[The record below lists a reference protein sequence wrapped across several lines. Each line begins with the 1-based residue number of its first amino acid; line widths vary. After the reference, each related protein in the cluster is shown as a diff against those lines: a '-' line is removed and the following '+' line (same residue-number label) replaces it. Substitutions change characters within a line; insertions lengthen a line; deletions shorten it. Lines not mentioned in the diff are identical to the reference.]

1 MAAAIHTKNF
11 RDVNFGIG
19 NFPDFREKSGSKGWM
34 MATRTGTAGNDS
46 LVGTTGAD
54 IFDGL
59 GGNDTLVGGAGDDI
73 YYFGRGGGKDII
85 ASSYDS
91 RATRSEKLVFKA
103 GVLPTDI
110 QASFVGADLVLA
122 IKGTSDSIT
131 IQDFKFGDT
140 PANVWNPVQQVS
152 FTGSTTVW
160 NTTQMITE
168 ALRGTAGADSLVGT
182 SLNDTFSGSAGNDT
196 MVGGAGDD
204 TYYFGRGEGKDI
216 ISSSNYDPRAT
227 RSEKLVFKAGVLPT
241 DIQASFVG
249 KDLVLAIK
257 GTSDSITIQDFKFG
271 DTPANVWNP
280 VQQVSFTGSTT
291 VWNTTQM
298 ITEALRG
305 TAGADSL
312 VGTSLNDTFS
322 GSAGNDTM
330 VGGAGD
336 DTYYFGRGEGKD
348 IISSS
353 NYDPRATRSEKLVFK
368 AGVLPTDIQASFV
381 GKDLV
386 LAIKGTSDSIT
397 IQDFKFGD
405 TPANVWNPVQQ
416 VSFTG
421 STTVW
426 NTTQMVTEALR
437 GTTGADSLVGTDLND
452 IFSGSAGNDT
462 MLGNRGDDTYYFG
475 RGEGKDLI
483 SQDYDTRATR
493 AETLIFKSGVL
504 PTDIQASLSG
514 NNLVLA
520 IKGTTD
526 SVTIQNFKD
535 SVWNP
540 IQQVRFANGT
550 TWNLATLRSKVGLST
565 TASGASAAM
574 STQIDQLV
582 SAMATMAPGGLA
594 ASAMQLRPSA
604 ETSPL
609 LLAAST

>member
-91 RATRSEKLVFKA
+91 
-103 GVLPTDI
+103 
-110 QASFVGADLVLA
+110 
-122 IKGTSDSIT
+122 
-131 IQDFKFGDT
+131 
-140 PANVWNPVQQVS
+140 
-152 FTGSTTVW
+152 
-160 NTTQMITE
+160 
-168 ALRGTAGADSLVGT
+168 
-182 SLNDTFSGSAGNDT
+182 
-196 MVGGAGDD
+196 
-204 TYYFGRGEGKDI
+204 
-216 ISSSNYDPRAT
+216 RAT

-437 GTTGADSLVGTDLND
+437 GTAGADSLVGTDLNDIFSGSAGNDTMVGGGGDDTYYFGRGEGKDIIASTYDTRATRSEKLVFKAGVLPTDIQASFVGKDLVLAIKGTSDSITIQDFKFGDTPANVWNPVQQVSFTGSTTVWNTTQMVTEALRGTTGADSLVGTDLND

-483 SQDYDTRATR
+483 AQDYDTRATR
-493 AETLIFKSGVL
+493 AETLIFKTGVL

-514 NNLVLA
+514 SNLVLA

-526 SVTIQNFKD
+526 SVTIQNF
-535 SVWNP
+535 SSSAWNP

>member
-160 NTTQMITE
+160 NTTQM
-168 ALRGTAGADSLVGT
+168 
-182 SLNDTFSGSAGNDT
+182 
-196 MVGGAGDD
+196 
-204 TYYFGRGEGKDI
+204 
-216 ISSSNYDPRAT
+216 
-227 RSEKLVFKAGVLPT
+227 
-241 DIQASFVG
+241 
-249 KDLVLAIK
+249 
-257 GTSDSITIQDFKFG
+257 
-271 DTPANVWNP
+271 
-280 VQQVSFTGSTT
+280 
-291 VWNTTQM
+291 
-298 ITEALRG
+298 
-305 TAGADSL
+305 
-312 VGTSLNDTFS
+312 
-322 GSAGNDTM
+322 
-330 VGGAGD
+330 
-336 DTYYFGRGEGKD
+336 
-348 IISSS
+348 
-353 NYDPRATRSEKLVFK
+353 
-368 AGVLPTDIQASFV
+368 
-381 GKDLV
+381 
-386 LAIKGTSDSIT
+386 
-397 IQDFKFGD
+397 
-405 TPANVWNPVQQ
+405 
-416 VSFTG
+416 
-421 STTVW
+421 
-426 NTTQMVTEALR
+426 VTEALR

-514 NNLVLA
+514 SNLVLA

-526 SVTIQNFKD
+526 SVTIQNF
-535 SVWNP
+535 SSSAWNP

>member
-19 NFPDFREKSGSKGWM
+19 NFSDFRDKSGSKGWM

-46 LVGTTGAD
+46 LVGTTGTD

-91 RATRSEKLVFKA
+91 RATRSEKLIFKA

-110 QASFVGADLVLA
+110 QASFVGNNLVLA

-140 PANVWNPVQQVS
+140 PANVWNPIQQVS

-182 SLNDTFSGSAGNDT
+182 SLNDIFSGSTGNDT
-196 MVGGAGDD
+196 LVGGGGDD

-216 ISSSNYDPRAT
+216 IASTYDTRAT

-280 VQQVSFTGSTT
+280 IQQV
-291 VWNTTQM
+291 
-298 ITEALRG
+298 R
-305 TAGADSL
+305 
-312 VGTSLNDTFS
+312 
-322 GSAGNDTM
+322 
-330 VGGAGD
+330 
-336 DTYYFGRGEGKD
+336 
-348 IISSS
+348 
-353 NYDPRATRSEKLVFK
+353 
-368 AGVLPTDIQASFV
+368 
-381 GKDLV
+381 
-386 LAIKGTSDSIT
+386 
-397 IQDFKFGD
+397 
-405 TPANVWNPVQQ
+405 
-416 VSFTG
+416 FTG

-437 GTTGADSLVGTDLND
+437 GTAGADSLVGTSLND

-462 MLGNRGDDTYYFG
+462 MVGGGGDDTYYFG
-475 RGEGKDLI
+475 RGEGKDI
-483 SQDYDTRATR
+483 IAQGYDTRATR
-493 AETLIFKSGVL
+493 AETLIFKTGVL

-514 NNLVLA
+514 SNLVLA

-526 SVTIQNFKD
+526 SVTIQNF
-535 SVWNP
+535 SSSAWNP

-550 TWNLATLRSKVGLST
+550 TWNLATLRSKVGLPT
-565 TASGASAAM
+565 TASGTSAAM
-574 STQIDQLV
+574 STQVDQLV